1 MRFRFES
8 DMVHPLVDC
17 LPAIFH
23 LRRGERA
30 KVLLEPTIGSVIP
43 DVMLA
48 IWSGDLP
55 RCDTLNSVSRHVL
68 AFLAS
73 QKIASGEVELCDE
86 LFLSRQAA
94 ATAVSSLKRIGAIA
108 QRESGEVEL
117 SPRFD
122 LSGTVKLIAL
132 EVKMKRWREAL
143 EQAKAYRAFADQA
156 YVVLDANQVKVTA
169 DIRSQFVANGIGL
182 FLQDRHNL
190 KRRIAPS
197 ENESLAPSV
206 DRLLAVGKIVNAGP
220 YCVA

>member
-1 MRFRFES
+1 ML
-8 DMVHPLVDC
+8 HPLVDC
-17 LPAIFH
+17 LPEVFR
-23 LRRGERA
+23 LRKGERA

-43 DVMLA
+43 DVIMA

-94 ATAVSSLKRIGAIA
+94 ATAVSSLKRIGVIA
-108 QRESGEVEL
+108 QKESGEVEL
-117 SPRFD
+117 SPRFNV
-122 LSGTVKLIAL
+122 SGTVKLIAL

-143 EQAKAYRAFADQA
+143 EQAKTYRAFADEA
-156 YVVLDANQVKVTA
+156 YVVLDANQVKLTA
-169 DIRSQFVANGIGL
+169 EIRAEFVANGIGL
-182 FLQDRHNL
+182 FLQDRKNL
-190 KRRIAPS
+190 RRRIVPS
-197 ENESLAPSV
+197 EGESVAPSV
-206 DRLLAVGKIVNAGP
+206 DRLFAVGKIVNAGP